1 MARPLRLEFEHALY
15 HVTSRGDRR
24 EDIYLNDADRQ
35 AWLGVLAHV
44 CKRFNWT
51 VHAYCLMG
59 NHYHL
64 LVETPDAN
72 LSAGMRQLNGV
83 YTQLANRAHGR
94 VGHVFQGRFK
104 AIVVD
109 KDNYLVE
116 LARYV
121 VLNPVRAGMVADA
134 ADWPWSSYQA
144 MLTPAWLPRPEWLAT
159 DKLLA
164 FFAPPQGADPAAPQR
179 ELAQRAYVNHVRAG
193 VGLPTVWEALRGQI
207 YLGDEKFM
215 DKMDSLAGQGP
226 KQSRAASG
234 KEKSAAK
241 TSGATPDNTRENSPS
256 RLEIPKAQRRPRPL
270 ALQTYQQ
277 QHPDNRNAAIQ
288 AAFATGWYTMAQLAA
303 HFGLH
308 YTSVSRIVKMV

>member
-1 MARPLRLEFEHALY
+1 MARPLRLEFAHALY

-24 EDIYLNDADRQ
+24 EDIYHDDADRQ
-35 AWLGVLAHV
+35 AWLGVLAQV

-51 VHAYCLMG
+51 VHAYCLMS

-83 YTQLANRAHGR
+83 YTQLTNRAHGR

-109 KDNYLVE
+109 KDNYLLE

-121 VLNPVRAGMVADA
+121 VLNPVRAGMVQDPGQ
-134 ADWPWSSYQA
+134 WPWSSYSA
-144 MLTPAWLPRPEWLAT
+144 MLAPAWMPGAGWLAT

-164 FFAPPQGADPAAPQR
+164 YFAPDQQSLDREQAQQR
-179 ELAQRAYVNHVRAG
+179 YISHVREG
-193 VGLPTVWEALRGQI
+193 IGLPSVWDNLSGQV
-207 YLGDEKFM
+207 YLGDEKFVN
-215 DKMDSLAGQGP
+215 KMSAMAEQSPQGARAG
-226 KQSRAASG
+226 R
-234 KEKSAAK
+234 
-241 TSGATPDNTRENSPS
+241 S
-256 RLEIPKAQRRPRPL
+256 RLEIPHAQRRPVPL
-270 ALQTYQQ
+270 PLQAYAA

-288 AAFATGWYTMAQLAA
+288 AAFAAGNYTMAQLAE

-308 YTSVSRIVKMV
+308 YTSVSRIVMMG

>member
-1 MARPLRLEFEHALY
+1 MARPLRLEFAHALY

-24 EDIYLNDADRQ
+24 EDIYHDDADRQ
-35 AWLGVLAHV
+35 AWLSVLAQV

-51 VHAYCLMG
+51 VHAYCLMS

-83 YTQLANRAHGR
+83 YTQLVNRAHAR

-109 KDNYLVE
+109 KDNYLME

-134 ADWPWSSYQA
+134 ADWPWSSHQA
-144 MLTPAWLPRPEWLAT
+144 MLAPAWLPRPEWLAT
-159 DKLLA
+159 EKLLA
-164 FFAPPQGADPAAPQR
+164 YFLPPPSENPSALQR
-179 ELAQRAYVNHVRAG
+179 ELAQKAYVNHVRAG
-193 VGLPTVWEALRGQI
+193 VGQPSVWEALRGQI
-207 YLGDEKFM
+207 YLGGETFM
-215 DKMDSLAGQGP
+215 DKMNALAGQSPTPAQGVA
-226 KQSRAASG
+226 SRQ
-234 KEKSAAK
+234 ERITNK
-241 TSGATPDNTRENSPS
+241 TVEEGPS

-277 QHPDNRNAAIQ
+277 QHPNNRNAAIQ
-288 AAFATGWYTMAQLAA
+288 SAFASGGYTMAQLAA

-308 YTSVSRIVKMV
+308 YTSVSRIVKMR